1 MLSIQEARERLPE
14 KFMENMYEMFS
25 PGTVDKIVAGTIS
38 DRYTTLRVN
47 TIKYN
52 IQDLMRY
59 FKENNIKFE
68 RVSWYND
75 ALIIKNVKEKEIQK
89 LDIYEKGY
97 VYIQSL
103 PSMVPPIVLN
113 PKEGEK
119 VLDLT
124 AAPGSKTTQM
134 AAAMNNNGQIVANE
148 LDKIRCERLK
158 YNVNTQ
164 GASIVKVVNG
174 RGELLGREYEDY
186 FDKVLLDA
194 PCSGEGRF
202 DARSVITYKNWSEKT
217 VRDLAKLQK
226 KLFKSAYTALKQG
239 GIMVYSTCTLNKEE
253 NEMVLE
259 WALENLNVKLLDI
272 NIEIKD
278 KIPAFNNEVNS
289 SINKAIR
296 ILPSKTMEGF
306 FVAKFVKGCQRGRR
320 ILTHLTYVNIKI
332 LLIFY
337 ELFTNYCNNIDN
349 KDY

>member
-306 FVAKFVKGCQRGRR
+306 FVAKFVKRCQKG
-320 ILTHLTYVNIKI
+320 VKGDGE
-332 LLIFY
+332 F
-337 ELFTNYCNNIDN
+337 
-349 KDY
+349 

>member
-1 MLSIQEARERLPE
+1 MLSIQEAREKLPE
-14 KFMENMYEMFS
+14 KFMENMYKMFS
-25 PGTVDKIVAGTIS
+25 PGTVDKIVAGMIS

-68 RVSWYND
+68 RVLWYDD
-75 ALIIKNVKEKEIQK
+75 ALIIKNVREKDIQK

-97 VYIQSL
+97 IYIQSL
-103 PSMVPPIVLN
+103 PSMIPAIVLN

-134 AAAMNNNGQIVANE
+134 AATMNNKGQIIANE

-158 YNVNTQ
+158 YNVNIQ
-164 GASIVKVVNG
+164 GASIVEVLNG
-174 RGELLGREYEDY
+174 RGELLGKEYENY

-202 DARSVITYKNWSEKT
+202 DARSVVTYKNWSEKT
-217 VRDLAKLQK
+217 VRDLTKLQK
-226 KLFKSAYTALKQG
+226 KLFKSAYTALKQDG
-239 GIMVYSTCTLNKEE
+239 VMVYSTCTLNKDE

-278 KIPAFNNEVNS
+278 KIPAFSDRKNS

-306 FVAKFVKGCQRGRR
+306 FVAKFVKGDGD
-320 ILTHLTYVNIKI
+320 
-332 LLIFY
+332 F
-337 ELFTNYCNNIDN
+337 
-349 KDY
+349 

>member
-1 MLSIQEARERLPE
+1 MLSIQEAREKLPK
-14 KFMENMYEMFS
+14 KFMENMYNMFS
-25 PGTVDKIVAGTIS
+25 PGTVDKVVSAMLS

-52 IQDLMRY
+52 IQDLMKY

-68 RVSWYND
+68 RVPWYND
-75 ALIIKNVKEKEIQK
+75 ALIIKNVREKEIQK

-97 VYIQSL
+97 IYIQSL

-113 PKEGEK
+113 PKAGEK
-119 VLDLT
+119 VFDLT

-134 AAAMNNNGQIVANE
+134 AALMENKGQIIANE

-158 YNVNTQ
+158 YNVEVQ
-164 GASIVKVVNG
+164 GASIIEVING
-174 RGELLGREYEDY
+174 RGELLGKNYENC

-226 KLFKSAYTALKQG
+226 KLFKSAYTALKQN

-253 NEMVLE
+253 NEAVLN
-259 WALENLNVKLLDI
+259 WALENLNIKLLDI

-278 KIPAFNNEVNS
+278 AIPAFNDNTNNS
-289 SINKAIR
+289 VDKAIR

-306 FVAKFVKGCQRGRR
+306 FVAKLQ
-320 ILTHLTYVNIKI
+320 KI
-332 LLIFY
+332 
-337 ELFTNYCNNIDN
+337 
-349 KDY
+349 

>member
-1 MLSIQEARERLPE
+1 MLSIQEAREKLPE
-14 KFMENMYEMFS
+14 KFMENMYKMSS
-25 PGTVDKIVAGTIS
+25 PGTVDKIVAGMIS

-68 RVSWYND
+68 RVLWYDD
-75 ALIIKNVKEKEIQK
+75 ALIIKNVREKDIQK

-97 VYIQSL
+97 IYIQSL
-103 PSMVPPIVLN
+103 PSMVPAIVLN

-134 AAAMNNNGQIVANE
+134 AATMNNKGQIIANE

-158 YNVNTQ
+158 YNVNIQ
-164 GASIVKVVNG
+164 GASIVEVLNG
-174 RGELLGREYEDY
+174 RGELLGKEYENY

-202 DARSVITYKNWSEKT
+202 DARSVVTYKNWSEKT
-217 VRDLAKLQK
+217 VRDLTKLQK
-226 KLFKSAYTALKQG
+226 KLFKSAYTALKQDG
-239 GIMVYSTCTLNKEE
+239 VMVYSTCTLNKDE

-278 KIPAFNNEVNS
+278 KIPAFSDRKNS

-306 FVAKFVKGCQRGRR
+306 FVAKFVKGDGD
-320 ILTHLTYVNIKI
+320 
-332 LLIFY
+332 F
-337 ELFTNYCNNIDN
+337 
-349 KDY
+349 